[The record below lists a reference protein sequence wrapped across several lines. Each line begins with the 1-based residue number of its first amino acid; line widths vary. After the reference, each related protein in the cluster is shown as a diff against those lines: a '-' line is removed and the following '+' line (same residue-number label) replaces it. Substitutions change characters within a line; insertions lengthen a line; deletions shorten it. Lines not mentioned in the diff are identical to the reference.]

1 MVLFLNLISTIKVRK
16 IKNMIK
22 IKKNLVYYEN
32 T

>member
-1 MVLFLNLISTIKVRK
+1 MALILNLISNIKVRK

-32 T
+32 S